1 MTPVLRWTSLADVPP
16 GYGPSVVTLGNFDGV
31 HRGHRAVLT
40 QVHRLAA
47 ARGALAVAVTF
58 VGEPKLSAKSEAAL
72 FRIFQ
77 EAMNNAAKHA
87 RARFVFVTLGRT
99 DGNAERGCGFVE
111 VRDDGQG
118 FDPEAVTDRVTS
130 AGGLGL
136 KQMRER
142 VEGLGGR
149 FEVVSQPGAGTRV
162 YAAVPE

>member
-1 MTPVLRWTSLADVPP
+1 MT
-16 GYGPSVVTLGNFDGV
+16 V
-31 HRGHRAVLT
+31 H
-40 QVHRLAA
+40 
-47 ARGALAVAVTF
+47 
-58 VGEPKLSAKSEAAL
+58 GEPKLSAKSEAAL

-77 EAMNNAAKHA
+77 ESMNNAAKHA

-99 DGNAERGCGFVE
+99 NGGCGFVE

-149 FEVVSQPGAGTRV
+149 FEAVSRPGAGTRV